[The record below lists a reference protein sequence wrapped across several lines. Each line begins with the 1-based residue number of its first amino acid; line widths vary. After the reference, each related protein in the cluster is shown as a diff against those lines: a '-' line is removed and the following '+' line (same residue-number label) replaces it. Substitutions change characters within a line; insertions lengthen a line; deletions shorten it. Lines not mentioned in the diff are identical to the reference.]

1 MVGCAQSME
10 PEEMAPAYTR
20 PSRNLG
26 YCDKGHKTRG
36 LPLNKYPTRA
46 PLHAPPCLLGKTSGL
61 GV

>member
-20 PSRNLG
+20 PNRNLG

-46 PLHAPPCLLGKTSGL
+46 SCTSACLLGRTSGL
-61 GV
+61 GM